1 MNENII
7 VVVESAQNFYE
18 LLNAKFIDLK
28 DKNIT
33 IGDFYDHFHA
43 SIHGCSCRKERNLV
57 AANEF
62 YKQLKDLPQD
72 IKDEIKNRL
81 NAIKLLFFENKDLF
95 IFEF

>member
-1 MNENII
+1 MSENII

-18 LLNAKFIDLK
+18 LLTSRFEYLK
-28 DKNIT
+28 DRNAI
-33 IGDFYDHFHA
+33 ISDFYDHYHA
-43 SIHGCSCRKERNLV
+43 SIHGCSCRKERNTI

-72 IKDEIKNRL
+72 IKDEIKAKL
-81 NAIKLLFFENKDLF
+81 NGIKLLFFENKDLF